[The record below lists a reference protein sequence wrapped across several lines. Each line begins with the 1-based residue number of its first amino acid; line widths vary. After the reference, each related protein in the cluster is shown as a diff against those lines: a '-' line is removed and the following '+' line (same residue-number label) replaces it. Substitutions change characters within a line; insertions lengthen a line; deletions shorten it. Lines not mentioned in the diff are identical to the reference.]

1 MDNFLRIVS
10 SSLRRLTK
18 APGFTALVI
27 IPLTIG
33 IGANISLFSI
43 FYSVLLRPLPYA
55 NPEQL
60 VSIWETFP
68 QAPLEHSD
76 ISPSNYFDLA
86 QKSRSFSQIGAATPY
101 WSVNLT
107 GVPEPEKLSTEIV
120 TASLFRVLGV
130 SPAVGGVFTDAED
143 LPGGRKVVLL
153 SNAFWHRRFGGDPSV
168 VGRGMTLDGQAFTVI
183 GVMPT
188 GFSYLSAKTDIYLPL
203 SFAGDRIGLRSQYF
217 LRAVARLK
225 PGTSEAQARAEI
237 KTIGSALAQE
247 YRDTNA
253 GRSFDLALF
262 QESVVG
268 GVRPTLRLLLGIVGF
283 VLLIACANVANLL
296 SIRAV
301 ARQREFALRTVL
313 GAPRGRIVGEL
324 LLESLLLSLIG
335 GALGLFLAAWAIKLF
350 SRVVPADLPRAQDI
364 GIGWP
369 VILFTL
375 GLSVV
380 TALIFG
386 LIPALQSA
394 RTDLNETLKQ
404 GTKSSSS
411 VAGRR
416 FRDILATVEVALAIV
431 LLIGAGLLMK
441 SFLSLRSVSPG
452 YDPQR
457 VLTFDIVL
465 PDAKYATYQQ
475 RHQFFENLTE
485 SLATSPGVTAVGGI
499 NYPPLSPGSASAAI
513 NIEGRPTPPGTSAP
527 EVDLRTVTA
536 GYFQAMHIPLLAGR
550 SLTLADRAGAT
561 RVVLINKAM
570 RDRFWPGEDPLGKR
584 LQLGAANPAA
594 PWYTISGVVGSVRA
608 HGLATEPSPE
618 VYIHLLQTI
627 PAAMTMVLRTDG
639 DPAKLAPGM
648 SQKVW
653 ALDPDLPVSNVS
665 TLETQ
670 LSGSISRERLLMILL
685 ACFAVVALILGVV
698 GVYGVISYS
707 VLQRT
712 REIGIRMAL
721 GAQPKQVLWSTVIQA
736 MTLALIGVVCGL
748 VGAAVLSRFLNGIVY
763 QVSPTDPAMFLGI
776 AVLMSAAALLASYIP
791 ARRAMKVDP
800 LTALRFE

>member
-1 MDNFLRIVS
+1 M
-10 SSLRRLTK
+10 
-18 APGFTALVI
+18 
-27 IPLTIG
+27 
-33 IGANISLFSI
+33 
-43 FYSVLLRPLPYA
+43 
-55 NPEQL
+55 
-60 VSIWETFP
+60 
-68 QAPLEHSD
+68 
-76 ISPSNYFDLA
+76 
-86 QKSRSFSQIGAATPY
+86 
-101 WSVNLT
+101 
-107 GVPEPEKLSTEIV
+107 
-120 TASLFRVLGV
+120 
-130 SPAVGGVFTDAED
+130 
-143 LPGGRKVVLL
+143 
-153 SNAFWHRRFGGDPSV
+153 
-168 VGRGMTLDGQAFTVI
+168 
-183 GVMPT
+183 
-188 GFSYLSAKTDIYLPL
+188 
-203 SFAGDRIGLRSQYF
+203 
-217 LRAVARLK
+217 
-225 PGTSEAQARAEI
+225 
-237 KTIGSALAQE
+237 
-247 YRDTNA
+247 
-253 GRSFDLALF
+253 ALF

-335 GALGLFLAAWAIKLF
+335 GALGLFLATWAIKLF

-380 TALIFG
+380 TSLVFG

-441 SFLSLRSVSPG
+441 SFLSLRSVPPG

-513 NIEGRPTPPGTSAP
+513 NIEGRPTPPGTSPP

-536 GYFQAMHIPLLAGR
+536 GYFQAMHIPLIAGR

-584 LQLGAANPAA
+584 VQLGAANPAA
-594 PWYTISGVVGSVRA
+594 PWYTIAGVVGSVRA
-608 HGLATEPSPE
+608 HGLAAEPSPE

-627 PAAMTMVLRTDG
+627 PSAMTMVLRTNG
-639 DPAKLAPGM
+639 DPAKLVPEM
-648 SQKVW
+648 RQKVW
-653 ALDPDLPVSNVS
+653 ALDPELPVSNVS
-665 TLETQ
+665 TLESQ
-670 LSGSISRERLLMILL
+670 LNGSIARERLLMVLL

-721 GAQPKQVLWSTVIQA
+721 GAEPKQVLKSTVIQA

-748 VGAAVLSRFLNGIVY
+748 VGAALLSRFLNGIVY
-763 QVSPTDPAMFLGI
+763 QVSPTDPTMFLGV